1 MIIAFAE
8 GVGCSQRYHRPATR
22 GPPLAAGDSGEVDA
36 TFICGV
42 AFVIQ
47 IGLNSVGRPALGPT
61 ETGVSLV
68 TTPTVRSRGPV
79 TPETRDPDRDY
90 PQMVGDRG
98 LIEPSPR
105 RVRGYFD
112 DVLVFDTTHA
122 LYVWEI
128 AYYPQYYIPV
138 SDVRMER
145 LQDENHAQKLQFG
158 SSRLHSLTSPERT
171 LKSAARVYDSGLVA
185 DSVRFE
191 WDALEW
197 FEEDEPIIGHP
208 RNPYIRVDSL
218 RSHRHVKVELDG
230 IVLAETHSPVLL
242 FETGLPTR
250 FYIDRTDVAFSHLEP
265 SDTETVC
272 PYKGI
277 TSGYWT
283 VRVGEA
289 AYPDLAWTYDYPLR
303 EVAPIAGMIA
313 FYNEKL
319 DIFVDGNRLPR
330 PQTHFA

>member
-1 MIIAFAE
+1 
-8 GVGCSQRYHRPATR
+8 
-22 GPPLAAGDSGEVDA
+22 
-36 TFICGV
+36 
-42 AFVIQ
+42 
-47 IGLNSVGRPALGPT
+47 
-61 ETGVSLV
+61 
-68 TTPTVRSRGPV
+68 
-79 TPETRDPDRDY
+79 
-90 PQMVGDRG
+90 
-98 LIEPSPR
+98 
-105 RVRGYFD
+105 
-112 DVLVFDTTHA
+112 
-122 LYVWEI
+122 
-128 AYYPQYYIPV
+128 
-138 SDVRMER
+138 MER

-230 IVLAETHSPVLL
+230 IVLAETDSPVLL